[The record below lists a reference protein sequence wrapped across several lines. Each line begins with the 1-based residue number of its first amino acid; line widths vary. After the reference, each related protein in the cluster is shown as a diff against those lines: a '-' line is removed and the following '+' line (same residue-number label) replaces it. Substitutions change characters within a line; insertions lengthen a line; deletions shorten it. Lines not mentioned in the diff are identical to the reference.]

1 MKYKEWLDEWL
12 ENYIKPSAKGKTY
25 TRYCE
30 IANQHVKRL
39 LGEREVEEI
48 TPVVIQRAITQ
59 LSERGN
65 LITGKGL
72 SPNSVNAIVTVIQGS
87 LKLAHLAGI
96 IAEYTADRVRRPK
109 ITEKSVSC
117 FSRAEQKR
125 IEQAVLES
133 GKPKLFGIV
142 LCLYTGLRIGE
153 LLALEWTD
161 VDFAKGEITVSK
173 SCYDG
178 KNGEGKFCRI
188 TDSPKTNSSVRVIPL
203 PRQIIP
209 ALRDVKK
216 KSGDRYVVSGGK
228 KTVSVRSYQKTFA
241 RMLENLEIAHKGFHA
256 LRHTFATRTIEYGM
270 DVKTLSELLGH
281 KSPGVTLNRYVHS
294 MMEHKREM
302 MNRLG
307 KNL

>member
-12 ENYIKPSAKGKTY
+12 ENYVRPSAKGKTY
-25 TRYCE
+25 GRYRE

-65 LITGKGL
+65 LKTGKGL
-72 SPNSVNAIVTVIQGS
+72 SPNSVNSIVTVIQGS
-87 LKLAHLAGI
+87 LKLAQLAGVT
-96 IAEYTADRVRRPK
+96 AHYTADRVRRPK
-109 ITEKSVSC
+109 MTEKPVSC

-161 VDFAKGEITVSK
+161 VDFEKGEITVSK

-188 TDSPKTNSSVRVIPL
+188 TDCPKTSASVRVIPL
-203 PRQIIP
+203 PRQLIP
-209 ALRDVKK
+209 ALRNLKK
-216 KSGDRYVVSGGK
+216 KSGGRYVVDGGK
-228 KTVSVRSYQKTFA
+228 KTVPVRSYQKTFA
-241 RMLENLEIAHKGFHA
+241 RILQNLGIAHKGFHA
-256 LRHTFATRTIEYGM
+256 LRHTFATRAIEYGM

-294 MMEHKREM
+294 LMEHKREM